1 MHEILLVN
9 PREMGL
15 CLRQPGVQDSEG
27 LLYYRNKALC
37 VLSVHK
43 KFRASENL
51 ILNYKMFG

>member
-15 CLRQPGVQDSEG
+15 CLRQPGVQDREG
-27 LLYYRNKALC
+27 LLYYRNKVLC

-43 KFRASENL
+43 KFRASDKSNIKL
-51 ILNYKMFG
+51 